1 MGKNQSVMTSKI
13 AELLEKDPGQTIK
26 ELAEKL
32 DMNRS
37 FLAGY
42 LRALEEQNYVRSK
55 RVGPARLYFN
65 KGDNL

>member
-1 MGKNQSVMTSKI
+1 MGKNQSKMASRI
-13 AELLEKDPGQTIK
+13 SELLERDPGQTIK

-37 FLAGY
+37 YLAGY
-42 LRALEEQNYVRSK
+42 LKALEEQNCVRSK

-65 KGDNL
+65 KVDNL